1 MKEGLT
7 ARLDV
12 LRPAIK
18 ARWTAMPGTEEPAA
32 APAATGFITPDTF
45 ASLLAN
51 AGVSELARP
60 TTWRQTDRYTD
71 PKSVPLFLEIEKL
84 TSAPASSIASKK
96 SGKSGQNESK
106 AVQVGSPF
114 QNVKIIHSPSE
125 NVTLGT
131 GSEVHPPWRKESL
144 SLSFEG
150 AGGSHAQCRREHLQP
165 RPVPRDTDDHC
176 GEQRPV
182 RPACA
187 ATGRPRT
194 APGR

>member
-12 LRPAIK
+12 LRLAIK

-71 PKSVPLFLEIEKL
+71 RKSVSAILGNRKTDLGASFLNSFQKIREKW
-84 TSAPASSIASKK
+84 SKRVQ
-96 SGKSGQNESK
+96 SCPSWLAVSK
-106 AVQVGSPF
+106 R
-114 QNVKIIHSPSE
+114 E
-125 NVTLGT
+125 NY
-131 GSEVHPPWRKESL
+131 SFSL
-144 SLSFEG
+144 
-150 AGGSHAQCRREHLQP
+150 
-165 RPVPRDTDDHC
+165 
-176 GEQRPV
+176 
-182 RPACA
+182 
-187 ATGRPRT
+187 
-194 APGR
+194 